1 MGFSL
6 SGHKLIVYV
15 VNFLGANIFAN
26 WFMPWAKHPLFS
38 FVQNFA
44 LYVINK

>member
-15 VNFLGANIFAN
+15 VYFLGANILAN
-26 WFMPWAKHPLFS
+26 CFMPWAKHPLFS